1 MPRPDPIPSPRD
13 TILRRFLRILK
24 WLALL
29 SLALAGI
36 AVVLV
41 ARGYETTD
49 PSLLV
54 ATALGVGFTSL
65 LGSGLMALTFL
76 SSRSGHDE
84 EVAQTHVEE
93 QFDDHD

>member
-1 MPRPDPIPSPRD
+1 MPRPDPIPPSSHPL
-13 TILRRFLRILK
+13 LRRFLRILL

-29 SLALAGI
+29 SIVLAII

-41 ARGYETTD
+41 ARGYNTTD
-49 PSLLV
+49 ANVLI

-84 EVAQTHVEE
+84 EVAELHIEDE
-93 QFDDHD
+93 DEND